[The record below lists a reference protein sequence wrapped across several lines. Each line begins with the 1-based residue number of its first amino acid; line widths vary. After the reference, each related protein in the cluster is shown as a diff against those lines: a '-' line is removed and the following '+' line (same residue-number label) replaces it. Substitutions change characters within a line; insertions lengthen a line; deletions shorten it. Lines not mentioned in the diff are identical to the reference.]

1 VGALGWP
8 HTKAPTNMKSFIMSL
23 FLLMNAVRSALGIA
37 ASPTSVHPKL
47 VWRFSGLSIATA
59 VAGIAFWVLFRC
71 YNDTEE
77 AMNAA
82 RREEQQEVLR
92 SVARR
97 MEEGGA

>member
-1 VGALGWP
+1 VGGLEYAY
-8 HTKAPTNMKSFIMSL
+8 TKVPTNMNSPITSL
-23 FLLMNAVRSALGIA
+23 FLLANAVSSALGIA
-37 ASPTSVHPKL
+37 VSTASVHPKL

-82 RREEQQEVLR
+82 RREEQQEVPR
-92 SVARR
+92 S
-97 MEEGGA
+97 